1 MEHGNDNIN
10 KVKVKVKVTDLLF
23 PDKRPLEFESM
34 SDCARYFGKS
44 RSWLSQRFKRS
55 GEDAIGYA
63 GCRIEVVE

>member
-10 KVKVKVKVTDLLF
+10 KVKVKVKVTDLILSY
-23 PDKRPLEFESM
+23 KRPLAFESM

-55 GEDAIGYA
+55 GKDTIEYA
-63 GCRIEVVE
+63 GFRIEVFE